1 MPAKAA
7 VKELMLLMTCAHL
20 RSHESTRAVQLG
32 RTQVQTINFKSGADT
47 TVVGSFV
54 IIDLRTL
61 NAVKFLLL
69 RLCV

>member
-32 RTQVQTINFKSGADT
+32 TTQVQTINFKSGADK

-54 IIDLRTL
+54 IIGLRTL
-61 NAVKFLLL
+61 NAVKLLLL